1 MDILLQCRDT
11 ALVAGRFDFIKD
23 KTLRLVEDIGV
34 ILFKN
39 ESLGNDIRTV
49 KDVACIAVHD
59 QNHND
64 HAFIAKDAPFLE
76 HGCAHIPHAL
86 AIHQSA
92 FHRNGGEDAECH
104 PR

>member
-76 HGCAHIPHAL
+76 HGCAHIPPRPCHPPEC
-86 AIHQSA
+86 IPQEW
-92 FHRNGGEDAECH
+92 GEDAECH